1 MLSTITL
8 TTNSFGQLDK
18 TTWLVDGTGS
28 FYNYNGT
35 YTSTSNNAD
44 TKVTNIDIKTSIG
57 YFLIDKLSVGLR
69 SSFSYSKGK
78 VYQSG
83 VQSGLIS
90 SNTLFLIGPFARYY
104 FLNKEKQFSLLADVG
119 YLFGTN
125 YIPIGNKG
133 KGSISEFSI
142 STGIEAFFNRSVS
155 FEFLVGYKK
164 KYEDIKGAT
173 GYMDKKDG
181 FQVGIGF
188 QLHLIK

>member
-1 MLSTITL
+1 MLATITL

-18 TTWLVDGTGS
+18 TTWLVGGTGS

-104 FLNKEKQFSLLADVG
+104 FLDKEKQFNLLADVG
-119 YLFGTN
+119 YLFGRN
-125 YIPIGNKG
+125 SIPIGNK
-133 KGSISEFSI
+133 
-142 STGIEAFFNRSVS
+142 
-155 FEFLVGYKK
+155 
-164 KYEDIKGAT
+164 
-173 GYMDKKDG
+173 
-181 FQVGIGF
+181 
-188 QLHLIK
+188 